1 MTQSTNN
8 RRGAALPLPQRAQ
21 ENAIFAA
28 CVIGI
33 ALVATGLLIVSL
45 ADLGPPITELHV
57 PIWLI
62 AVGFLL
68 AARLTITEQIAGTI
82 HVFSALEVPLVFA
95 MFSTRP
101 THAVAACAAGNAA
114 VRLLQRRQPLGRFAF
129 GLALNVFEVAA
140 SLALFRALVDDALIL
155 HTSTW
160 LTALAVVLGVRLLR
174 TVLVIGVVQASGGWI
189 ERRQAT
195 SSLALALGACVSVTS
210 AALVAVMVATQS
222 RLAMGLVAVFCA
234 VPLLAYHAYVQLQ
247 GKYARLRLLQE
258 FTAGLSRSTDLAQ
271 VVSSV
276 LDRTRRVMRTER
288 SEILLF
294 AVDSTVSTHES
305 LGGDGLSVT
314 VPSVGDWLWE
324 RVVDERRPIV
334 CPERAND
341 SLASVY
347 LTMVQSRDLVA
358 APLVHGG
365 DLLGVLLVRD
375 RLAELPTF
383 SPDDCDLFATMADQ
397 TATALHAAR
406 LADRV
411 RSEEA
416 EKVKVAA
423 HDALTGLPNRASFNL
438 ALDALSR
445 SVPADSTAT
454 TAAVLSLD
462 LNRFKEV
469 NAVLGHTTGDALIVG
484 VAQRVRQAVPAE
496 ATVARLGGD
505 ELAVLIPG
513 ITTREEAVALADR
526 VQEAVR
532 VEFAIDDLTVTTD
545 AAIGIALL
553 PDHGRDHIT
562 LMRRAD
568 VAMYIAK
575 EQREGAVS
583 VFDPAQEVAS
593 NRQISLVRDLRS
605 AIDNGEL
612 SVHYQPKGDM
622 VSGDIVGVEA
632 LVRWVHPTL
641 GSIAPDEFIG
651 LAEHAGLVQGLTDVV
666 LAQALQ
672 QCRSWHDRGLALH
685 VAVNLSARS
694 LREIRLATRVQN
706 ALDTAGVSP
715 DWLTLEITEGEFVQ
729 DGPIAR
735 RSLRQLHDIGVQ
747 LSIDDF
753 GTGYS
758 SLSYLAR
765 LICDEVKIDKSFVTN
780 VAEDDV
786 SSAIVRA
793 VIELAGRLGLRTVA
807 EGVEDQRTWD
817 RLSELGVD
825 IGQGYYL
832 SKPVPAD
839 TLSMWLWERR
849 RAGKAAPAVVP
860 VSNVRAFPRR

>member
-1 MTQSTNN
+1 MTQSSTK
-8 RRGAALPLPQRAQ
+8 RRGVAPPLPQRAQ
-21 ENAIFAA
+21 VNLVFVA
-28 CVIGI
+28 CVIGV
-33 ALVATGLLIVSL
+33 ALAATAVLIVAL
-45 ADLGPPITELHV
+45 AELDPPQTDLHV
-57 PIWLI
+57 SIWLI
-62 AVGFLL
+62 ALGFLL
-68 AARLTITEQIAGTI
+68 AARLTVTEQIAGTI
-82 HVFSALEVPLVFA
+82 HVLSALEVPLVFA
-95 MFSTRP
+95 LFSVRP
-101 THAVAACAAGNAA
+101 TYAVAACAAGNVAA
-114 VRLLQRRQPLGRFAF
+114 RVVQRRQPLGRFAF
-129 GLALNVFEVAA
+129 GVVLNVFEVAA
-140 SLALFRALVDDALIL
+140 ALALFRALVDDALIL
-155 HTSTW
+155 RTATW
-160 LTALAVVLGVRLLR
+160 LTALGVVLAVRLLR
-174 TVLVIGVVQASGGWI
+174 TVIVIGVVHASGGWV

-195 SSLALALGACVSVTS
+195 SSFALSLGACASVTA

-222 RLAMGLVAVFCA
+222 RLAVGLVGLVCA
-234 VPLLAYHAYVQLQ
+234 VPLLAYHAYVKLQ

-258 FTAGLSRSTDLAQ
+258 FTAGLSRSTELSH
-271 VVSSV
+271 VVGSV
-276 LDRTRRVMRTER
+276 LERTRRVMRTER

-294 AVDSTVSTHES
+294 AGDTAVATHDS

-314 VPSVGDWLWE
+314 VPSVDDWLWE
-324 RVVDERRPIV
+324 RVVDGRRPIV
-334 CPERAND
+334 CPERATD

-347 LTMVQSRDLVA
+347 LTMIQSRDLVA

-365 DLLGVLLVRD
+365 DLLGVLVVRN

-397 TATALHAAR
+397 TATALHVAR

-411 RSEEA
+411 RTEEA

-423 HDALTGLPNRASFNL
+423 HDALTGLPNRATFNL
-438 ALDALSR
+438 AVDSLSR
-445 SVPADSTAT
+445 TVPEGAPT

-484 VAQRVRQAVPAE
+484 VAQRVRTAVPAA

-505 ELAVLIPG
+505 ELAVLVPG
-513 ITTREEAVALADR
+513 IDTREAAVALADR
-526 VQEAVR
+526 IQEAVR

-575 EQREGAVS
+575 EQHEGAVS
-583 VFDPAQEVAS
+583 VFDPAQEEAS
-593 NRQISLVRDLRS
+593 NRQISLVRDLRL
-605 AIDNGEL
+605 AIENGDL

-622 VSGDIVGVEA
+622 ETGEIVGVEA

-666 LAQALQ
+666 LDQALQ

-694 LREIRLATRVQN
+694 LREIRLATRVQS
-706 ALDTAGVSP
+706 ALDKAGVRP

-765 LICDEVKIDKSFVTN
+765 LIADEVKIDKSFVTN
-780 VAEDDV
+780 VADDDV

-832 SKPVPAD
+832 SKPVAAD

-849 RAGKAAPAVVP
+849 RAGKTAPAVVP
-860 VSNVRAFPRR
+860 TSNVRAFPRR